1 MRDGTFVM
9 SCANGELQGYIVTKD
24 AAEVGGYE
32 ASNSLFDYTSGSML
46 VEATLEL
53 TRSED

>member
-1 MRDGTFVM
+1 MAIAALRE
-9 SCANGELQGYIVTKD
+9 NGYED
-24 AAEVGGYE
+24 AAEAGGYE

-53 TRSED
+53 IGSED